1 MATTVYKNSYVSVVM
16 DDIRQRL
23 PTKPVRFLD
32 KLRQHMRGSGLAYTT
47 ERTYIHWIRRFIL
60 FHGKRHPDEMGIREV
75 EHFLTYLAEDR
86 DCSVGTQR
94 IVLNAMVYLYGRF
107 LEKPLDGLAFTEAK
121 RPRRLPVVYSRDEIA
136 AILSQLNGVG
146 RLRVQLLYGSGLRS
160 AELLSLRV
168 KDIDF
173 ASSNIFVRSGKG
185 NKDRTTMLPQGVV
198 PDLKRQIERVALLHA
213 QDIAEGYGE
222 VYLPDALARKYP
234 SASRETAWQFLFPA
248 SRVGPCPRTG
258 VVRRH
263 HLHPTA
269 LAKQIRRAVR
279 AAGIHKPARAHAFRH
294 SFATH
299 LLEAGYDLRTIQELL
314 GHADISTTEIYT
326 HVVNRG
332 EKGVQSPIDR
342 LAASPN
348 LIREQS
354 QLYGGPGAIA
364 N

>member
-1 MATTVYKNSYVSVVM
+1 M

-23 PTKPVRFLD
+23 PVRPVRFLD
-32 KLRQHMRGSGLAYTT
+32 KLRQHMRESGLAYTT
-47 ERTYIHWIRRFIL
+47 ERTYVHWIRRFIL
-60 FHGKRHPDEMGIREV
+60 FHGKRHPSEMGIPEV
-75 EHFLTYLAEDR
+75 EHFLTHLSEDR

-107 LEKPLDGLAFTEAK
+107 LGLPLDGLHFTHAK
-121 RPRRLPVVYSRDEIA
+121 RPRRLPVVYSRAEIA
-136 AILSQLNGVG
+136 AILSHLSGAG
-146 RLRVQLLYGSGLRS
+146 RLRVQLLYGAGLRS

-173 ASSNIFVRSGKG
+173 SSNNIFVRAGKG
-185 NKDRTTMLPQGVV
+185 NKDRTTMLPQALV
-198 PDLKRQIERVALLHA
+198 PDLKRQIERVEILHA
-213 QDIAEGYGE
+213 QDSTEGYGE

-234 SASRETAWQFLFPA
+234 SAARETAWQFLFPA
-248 SRVGPCPRTG
+248 ARVGACPRTG

-279 AAGIHKPARAHAFRH
+279 AAGVHKPARAHAFRH

-314 GHADISTTEIYT
+314 GHSDITTTEIYT

-332 EKGVQSPIDR
+332 DKGVQSPMDR
-342 LAASPN
+342 LMPPS
-348 LIREQS
+348 IREPAP
-354 QLYGGPGAIA
+354 LYDAA
-364 N
+364 LSVAYR